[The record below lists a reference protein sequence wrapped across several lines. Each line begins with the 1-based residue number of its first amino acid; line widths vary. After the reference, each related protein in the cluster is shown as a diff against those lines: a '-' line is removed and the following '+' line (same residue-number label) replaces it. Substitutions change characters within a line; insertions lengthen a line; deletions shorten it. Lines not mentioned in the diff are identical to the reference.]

1 MASILTDLGAG
12 AAAFVAIVAALG
24 FVIRSRPT
32 KWLWRRVVAEPI
44 TNWQRA
50 QFEHVTEPALAEIR
64 QQLRP
69 NGGSS
74 LRDRIDQVADAQAE
88 MKTDAERRFG
98 DADRRFGEVEAKV
111 DRLLEGEGH

>member
-1 MASILTDLGAG
+1 MATILTDVGAS

-24 FVIRSRPT
+24 FVIRSRPS
-32 KWLWRRVVAEPI
+32 KWLWRRVVVEPI
-44 TNWQRA
+44 TNWQRD
-50 QFEHVTEPALAEIR
+50 QFAHVTEPALAEIR

-69 NGGSS
+69 NGGTS
-74 LRDRIDQVADAQAE
+74 LRDRIDLLADGQAE
-88 MKTDAERRFG
+88 IKEDAARRFG